1 MKKEFTITMANA
13 DTGVVLGTSRKL
25 FAFNEYN
32 LLNSWLISWKDSFMR
47 GCFKEQDL
55 VLQITCRVINEEL
68 PLPF

>member
-13 DTGVVLGTSRKL
+13 DTGVVLGSSRKQ
-25 FAFNEYN
+25 FAFSEHN
-32 LLNSWLISWKDSFMR
+32 LLNSWLTSWKDSFIR